1 MSAARQFPSEFV
13 DRLIAGD
20 GQAFNELVD
29 QTSAGIYGLGLRML
43 GNAQDAEDMLQET
56 FLKAHNA
63 LRGFEKRSS
72 LYTWLYRIA
81 TNEALMMLRRRKSEF
96 HFDSEPVTQE
106 EAENGEEVVDWC
118 CLPEKE
124 FISEETR
131 SELTRAAVKLSNALR
146 MVFLLRDVRGFS
158 TRETAEILQVNEEV
172 VKTRLVRARVKLRD
186 ELSGYFRERLQGQG
200 NNG

>member
-29 QTSAGIYGLGLRML
+29 QTSGGIYGLGLRML

-96 HFDSEPVTQE
+96 HFDSEPATQE

-131 SELTRAAVKLSNALR
+131 SELTRAVAKLSKALR

-158 TRETAEILQVNEEV
+158 TKETAEILQVNEEV

>member
-20 GQAFNELVD
+20 WQAFNELVD

-131 SELTRAAVKLSNALR
+131 SELTRAAVKLSNAMR

>member
-29 QTSAGIYGLGLRML
+29 QTSGGIYGLGLRML

-81 TNEALMMLRRRKSEF
+81 TNEALMMLRRRKTEF
-96 HFDSEPVTQE
+96 HFDPEPATQE

-131 SELTRAAVKLSNALR
+131 SELTRAVAKLSKALR

-186 ELSGYFRERLQGQG
+186 ELSCYFRERLQGQG
-200 NNG
+200 KK

>member
-96 HFDSEPVTQE
+96 HFDYEPVTQE

>member
-186 ELSGYFRERLQGQG
+186 ELSCYFRERLQGQG
-200 NNG
+200 KK

>member
-146 MVFLLRDVRGFS
+146 MVFLLRDVRGFL

>member
-29 QTSAGIYGLGLRML
+29 QTSGGIYGLGLRML

-81 TNEALMMLRRRKSEF
+81 TNEALMMLRRRKTEF
-96 HFDSEPVTQE
+96 HFDPEPATQE

>member
-131 SELTRAAVKLSNALR
+131 SELTRAVAKLSKALR

-200 NNG
+200 KK

>member
-63 LRGFEKRSS
+63 LRGFKKRSS

-158 TRETAEILQVNEEV
+158 TKETAEILQVNEEV

>member
-81 TNEALMMLRRRKSEF
+81 TNEALMMLRRRKTEF

-186 ELSGYFRERLQGQG
+186 ELSGYFRERFQGQG
-200 NNG
+200 KNG

>member
-131 SELTRAAVKLSNALR
+131 SELTRAAAKLSNALR

>member
-96 HFDSEPVTQE
+96 HFDSEPATQE

>member
-1 MSAARQFPSEFV
+1 
-13 DRLIAGD
+13 LIAGD

-200 NNG
+200 KK

>member
-200 NNG
+200 KK

>member
-29 QTSAGIYGLGLRML
+29 QTSGGIYGLGLRML

>member
-81 TNEALMMLRRRKSEF
+81 TNEALMMLRRRKTEF
-96 HFDSEPVTQE
+96 HFDPEPATQE

-118 CLPEKE
+118 CLPEQE

-131 SELTRAAVKLSNALR
+131 SELTRAVAKLSKALR

>member
-146 MVFLLRDVRGFS
+146 MVFLLRGVRGFS

>member
-158 TRETAEILQVNEEV
+158 TKETAEILQVNEEV

>member
-131 SELTRAAVKLSNALR
+131 SELTRAVAKLSKALR

-186 ELSGYFRERLQGQG
+186 ELSCYFRERLQGQG
-200 NNG
+200 KK